1 MAKIADNDMEIILK
15 GNQEKVIR
23 KMLDD
28 RCFCL
33 IKMPAEKPERC
44 VSRFSSSVFVG
55 HMNEYGLTRS
65 LSIRKVGSRTV
76 YEKCE
81 HYLAIYNKRGCNADS
96 EKYFHNSINRITRKC
111 GTVETPSIEELIA
124 FLKDKELVLITNYM
138 HYGNF
143 EQKKVN
149 DFLEDLLLLWKDSE
163 SDFIRRNETAD
174 IRVYLSR
181 LDDSPLSGYGFYPDD
196 IREFDIRR
204 RIVKLLEKF
213 SKKHFDDELYYSAEY
228 EARTEDVQAAY
239 FVTRFHSNDQWEA
252 DPVNV
257 VNARMSAYVLPGTVP
272 RKSVENLKKKKAR
285 KEKTKEEF
293 VIDSIHFNS
302 DIFYDMEEFEK
313 YLDSYFVYFGYD

>member
-81 HYLAIYNKRGCNADS
+81 HYLAMYNKRGCNADS

-138 HYGNF
+138 YYGNF
-143 EQKKVN
+143 EQMKVN
-149 DFLEDLLLLWKDSE
+149 DFLKQLLLLWEDSE
-163 SDFIRRNETAD
+163 SDFIRRDETCD

-196 IREFDIRR
+196 IREFDIRK
-204 RIVKLLEKF
+204 RIVKLFEKY
-213 SKKHFDDELYYSAEY
+213 SKKYFNDKQYYSAEY

-272 RKSVENLKKKKAR
+272 RKSVENLKKKKTR

-302 DIFYDMEEFEK
+302 DIFYDMDEFEK
-313 YLDSYFVYFGYD
+313 YLDSYFVYFGLD

>member
-44 VSRFSSSVFVG
+44 ISRFSASVFVG
-55 HMNEYGLTRS
+55 HMNSYGITRS
-65 LSIRKVGSRTV
+65 FSIRRTGSKMPYENCEYYLSI
-76 YEKCE
+76 YE
-81 HYLAIYNKRGCNADS
+81 KRGCDEER
-96 EKYFHNSINRITRKC
+96 EKYFHSSIDRITRKC
-111 GTVETPSIEELIA
+111 GTVETPSLEELIA
-124 FLKDKELVLITNYM
+124 FLKDKEMVLITNYM

-143 EQKKVN
+143 EQMKVK

-163 SDFIRRNETAD
+163 SDFIRRDETCD

-196 IREFDIRR
+196 IREFYIRK
-204 RIVKLLEKF
+204 RIVKLFEKY
-213 SKKHFDDELYYSAEY
+213 SKKYFNDKQYYSAEY

-257 VNARMSAYVLPGTVP
+257 VNAIMSAYVLPGTVP
-272 RKSVENLKKKKAR
+272 RKSVENLKKKKTR

>member
-65 LSIRKVGSRTV
+65 LSIRKLGSRTV

-138 HYGNF
+138 YYGNF
-143 EQKKVN
+143 EQMKVN
-149 DFLEDLLLLWKDSE
+149 DFLKQLLLLWEDSE
-163 SDFIRRNETAD
+163 SDFIRRDETCD

-196 IREFDIRR
+196 IREFDIRK
-204 RIVKLLEKF
+204 RIVKLFEKY
-213 SKKHFDDELYYSAEY
+213 SKKYFNDKQYYSAEY
-228 EARTEDVQAAY
+228 EDRTEDVQAAY

-272 RKSVENLKKKKAR
+272 RKSVENLKKKKTR

-302 DIFYDMEEFEK
+302 DIFYDMDEFEK
-313 YLDSYFVYFGYD
+313 YLDSYFVYFGLD

>member
-44 VSRFSSSVFVG
+44 ISRFSSSVFVG
-55 HMNEYGLTRS
+55 HMNSYGITRS
-65 LSIRKVGSRTV
+65 FSIRRTGSKTPYENCEYYLSI
-76 YEKCE
+76 YE
-81 HYLAIYNKRGCNADS
+81 KRGCDEER
-96 EKYFHNSINRITRKC
+96 EKYFHSSIDRITRKC
-111 GTVETPSIEELIA
+111 GTVETPSLEELIA
-124 FLKDKELVLITNYM
+124 FLKDKEMVLITNYM

-143 EQKKVN
+143 EQMKVK

-163 SDFIRRNETAD
+163 SDFIRRDETCD

-196 IREFDIRR
+196 IREFDIRK
-204 RIVKLLEKF
+204 RIVKLFEKY
-213 SKKHFDDELYYSAEY
+213 SKKYFNDKQYYSAEY
-228 EARTEDVQAAY
+228 EAITEDVQAAY
-239 FVTRFHSNDQWEA
+239 YVTRFHSNDQWEA

-272 RKSVENLKKKKAR
+272 RKSVENLKKKKTR

-293 VIDSIHFNS
+293 EIDSIHFNS
-302 DIFYDMEEFEK
+302 DIFYDMDEFEK
-313 YLDSYFVYFGYD
+313 YLDSYFIYFGYD

>member
-44 VSRFSSSVFVG
+44 ISRFSSSVFVG

-143 EQKKVN
+143 EQMKVK

-163 SDFIRRNETAD
+163 SDFIRRDETCD

-196 IREFDIRR
+196 IREFDIRK
-204 RIVKLLEKF
+204 RIVKLFEKY
-213 SKKHFDDELYYSAEY
+213 SKKYFNDKQYYSAEY

-272 RKSVENLKKKKAR
+272 RKSVENLKKKKTR

>member
-143 EQKKVN
+143 EQMKVN
-149 DFLEDLLLLWKDSE
+149 DFLKQLLLLWEDSE
-163 SDFIRRNETAD
+163 SDFIRRDETCD

-196 IREFDIRR
+196 IREFYIRK
-204 RIVKLLEKF
+204 RIVKLFEKY
-213 SKKHFDDELYYSAEY
+213 SKKYFNDKQYYSAEY

-272 RKSVENLKKKKAR
+272 RKSVENLKKKKTR

-293 VIDSIHFNS
+293 VIDSINFNS
-302 DIFYDMEEFEK
+302 DIFYDMDEFEK
-313 YLDSYFVYFGYD
+313 YLDSYFIYFGYD

>member
-1 MAKIADNDMEIILK
+1 MAIIGDNDMEIILK

-23 KMLDD
+23 RMLED
-28 RCFCL
+28 RLFCL
-33 IKMPAEKPERC
+33 IKMPAKKPDRC
-44 VSRFSSSVFVG
+44 VGRVSSSIFVSM
-55 HMNEYGLTRS
+55 MNSYGLVRS
-65 LSIRKVGSRTV
+65 FSVRNAGAKTIYENCEYYLSI
-76 YEKCE
+76 YER
-81 HYLAIYNKRGCNADS
+81 RGC
-96 EKYFHNSINRITRKC
+96 EEPKYFNHTIDRMVKEC
-111 GTVETPSIEELIA
+111 GTVEKPSIDELIS
-124 FLKDKELVLITNYM
+124 FLKGKELVLITNYM

-143 EQKKVN
+143 EQMKVN
-149 DFLEDLLLLWKDSE
+149 DFLEDLILLWKDSE
-163 SDFIRRNETAD
+163 SDFIRRNESCD

-181 LDDSPLSGYGFYPDD
+181 MDDSPLSGYGFYPDD
-196 IREFDIRR
+196 IREFDIRK
-204 RIVKLLEKF
+204 RIVKLLEKY
-213 SKKHFDDELYYSAEY
+213 SKEHFDDEQYYSAEY

-272 RKSVENLKKKKAR
+272 RKSVENLKKKKTR

-313 YLDSYFVYFGYD
+313 YLDSYFVYFGFD